1 MKISQRQSGG
11 ITILDLQGKIM
22 FGDGDEELRAAV
34 DEVIESGEVKL
45 ILNMAE
51 VSYVDS
57 AGLSELVRSY
67 VSAHKRLGRLVLL
80 DLTRKVEDLLVM
92 TKLLKV
98 FDPFESE
105 EAAVRSF
112 ASPPAQ

>member
-1 MKISQRQSGG
+1 MNITQRQSGG

-22 FGDGDEELRAAV
+22 YGDGDEELRKAV
-34 DEVIESGEVKL
+34 EKVLESGNLNL

-67 VSAHKRLGRLVLL
+67 LAISKRSGRLVLL
-80 DLTRKVEDLLVM
+80 DLTRKVHDVLTV
-92 TKLLKV
+92 TKLLKI
-98 FDPFESE
+98 FQPFESE
-105 EAAVRSF
+105 EAAVQSF
-112 ASPPAQ
+112 VAATTE